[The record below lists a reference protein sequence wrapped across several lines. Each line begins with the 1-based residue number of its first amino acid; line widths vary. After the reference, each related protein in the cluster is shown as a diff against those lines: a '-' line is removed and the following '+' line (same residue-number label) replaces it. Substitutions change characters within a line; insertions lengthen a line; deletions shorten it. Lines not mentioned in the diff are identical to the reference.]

1 MSDNP
6 ELARR
11 WRLILGR
18 YAEQNL
24 PSRAVDNDLESTLS
38 FLYDRAYA
46 ERGHRH
52 APSGKGGNLGERRS

>member
-38 FLYDRAYA
+38 FLMTVPMRNADTDTRRRARVA
-46 ERGHRH
+46 
-52 APSGKGGNLGERRS
+52 AWERRS